1 MKKYSRGFIGLV
13 MLLIGVAVIALII
26 VRTDLF
32 KGKTMNLETGEVE
45 NDSKNIIEEGFD
57 ALDSAKNAKNM
68 IEENSRKA
76 NEQLQ

>member
-45 NDSKNIIEEGFD
+45 NDGKNIIEEGFD